1 MRFAKLANFVHL
13 QKFDLKTKNEK
24 LMREITVAHSPDS
37 DDAFM
42 FYALANNKIDTGDLK
57 FVNILSDIET
67 LNQKAFEGVYD
78 VTAISFHA
86 YAYVSDKYILLPCGA
101 SMGVGYGPILV
112 AKKKFDMSELKN
124 LTVGVPGILTSAF
137 LVLKI
142 FEPNLNYKVI
152 QFDKIIE
159 AVVNGEVD
167 AGLLIHEGQ
176 LTYSNFGLEKVFDF
190 GKWWSKET
198 GLPLPLGGNAIK
210 RELGEDL
217 IKRVARYLRDSIKYA
232 IDNKDEA
239 LEYALQFARGMSIE
253 LADEFVRMYVNELT
267 LDYGEDGRKAVEL
280 FLDMGFE
287 KGVIPKKVK
296 VEFVEY

>member
-1 MRFAKLANFVHL
+1 
-13 QKFDLKTKNEK
+13 
-24 LMREITVAHSPDS
+24 MREITVAHSPDS

-42 FYALANNKIDTGDLK
+42 FYALSNNKIDTGDLK

-67 LNQKAFEGVYD
+67 LNRKAFEGVYD

-112 AKKKFDMSELKN
+112 AKRKFDVSELKN
-124 LTVGVPGILTSAF
+124 LTVGVPGTLTSAF

-159 AVVNGEVD
+159 AVVNDEVD

-176 LTYSNFGLEKVFDF
+176 LTYLNYGLEKVFDF
-190 GKWWSKET
+190 GRWWSEKT

-210 RELGEDL
+210 VELGEDL

-239 LEYALQFARGMSIE
+239 LEYALQFARGMNIE
-253 LADEFVRMYVNELT
+253 LADKFVRMYVNELT
-267 LDYGEDGRKAVEL
+267 LDYGEDGRKAIQL

-287 KGVIPKKVK
+287 KGVLPKKVR
-296 VEFVEY
+296 VEFAEY